1 MWVAVA
7 GAAALLGC
15 APAAPPSLQLGE
27 RPFYLVDRLR
37 DGHLKERLQSC
48 AAGPFRRTM
57 FSLSHRGAP
66 LQFPEH
72 TREGYTAAARMGA
85 GAVECDVTFTRD
97 GALVCRHDECDLR
110 TTTNIEAT
118 PLTARCASELTLAEF
133 RSLKGR
139 MEADAQGRTPAWRTD
154 LYSGQATLMT
164 LEDSIRLN
172 RELGVRHVP
181 ELKAGDPER
190 IGRVFGSQAAYAQKL
205 IDTYRDAGVD
215 AADVMLQS
223 FDVRDIRYWLEKEP
237 AFGRNAVYLDGVD
250 PTASPPVPR
259 IATEALRSLHQ
270 AGLRYVAPPI
280 PALLAVDGDGR
291 LVASPYAREIRALGL
306 DIIAW
311 SLERSDLRRGAAGA
325 GFYYAFDP
333 TSRVVQG
340 DGDVYLVL
348 DALAREV
355 GVKGVFS
362 DWPATTSYYASCMGF
377 E

>member
-1 MWVAVA
+1 VAAA

-15 APAAPPSLQLGE
+15 TPAAPPSVQLGE
-27 RPFYLVDRLR
+27 RPFYLTDALR
-37 DGHLKERLQSC
+37 AGPLKQRLQSC
-48 AAGPFRRTM
+48 AAGPFRRTL

-110 TTTNIEAT
+110 TTTNIEET
-118 PLTARCASELTLAEF
+118 PLGARCASELTLAEF
-133 RSLKGR
+133 QSLEGR
-139 MEADAQGRTPAWRTD
+139 MEAGEQGRTPAWRTD
-154 LYSGQATLMT
+154 LYSGHATLMT

-190 IGRVFGSQAAYAQKL
+190 IRRVFGGQASYAQKL
-205 IDTYRDAGVD
+205 VDAYRGAGVD

-237 AFGRNAVYLDGVD
+237 EFGRNAVYLDGVD
-250 PTASPPVPR
+250 PSANPPVPR
-259 IATEALRSLHQ
+259 IATDTLRSLRQ

-280 PALLAVDGDGR
+280 PALLVVDGDGR

-311 SLERSDLRRGAAGA
+311 SLERSDLRHGAAGA

-333 TSRVVQG
+333 AGRAVQG